1 MAELGTRGPGLRR
14 AGGGQSRAVG
24 PGPADRVPDRARSGL
39 LRRPEPGPGD
49 VAGPAATGR
58 GALVQRG
65 SPGLGAGAAA
75 GGLHAV
81 PADLGP
87 VVRGGS
93 GLAGPH
99 RPGPLPGLWAARRG
113 RLPAPRGRR
122 GGPRLMSVT
131 EAAGAPRLTPRVREI
146 VATALALLEEHG
158 AEALTMRRLADQLGI
173 RAPSLYKHLA
183 GKAELEAAV
192 IAIGFEVLAA
202 ALEQAEQAE
211 RGRGPGSGLEQ
222 LGAAYRSFAL

>member
-14 AGGGQSRAVG
+14 ARGGQSRAVG

-75 GGLHAV
+75 GGLYGV

-87 VVRGGS
+87 VVRGGA
-93 GLAGPH
+93 GLAWPPPPWPV
-99 RPGPLPGLWAARRG
+99 PGVLAARRG
-113 RLPAPRGRR
+113 RG
-122 GGPRLMSVT
+122 
-131 EAAGAPRLTPRVREI
+131 
-146 VATALALLEEHG
+146 
-158 AEALTMRRLADQLGI
+158 
-173 RAPSLYKHLA
+173 
-183 GKAELEAAV
+183 
-192 IAIGFEVLAA
+192 
-202 ALEQAEQAE
+202 
-211 RGRGPGSGLEQ
+211 
-222 LGAAYRSFAL
+222 